1 MECSICGGEIIPK
14 RDPST
19 GEIIWDQGH
28 NASPI
33 NDGRCCDTCN
43 ATIVIP
49 ARLGRVRMVRKK
61 VKANGRSSL
70 TKNEKN
76 ILDGRI
82 SDSQN
87 K

>member
-1 MECSICGGEIIPK
+1 MECSICNEEITPK
-14 RDPST
+14 RNPST
-19 GEIIWDQGH
+19 GDIIWDQGH

-33 NDGRCCDTCN
+33 NDGRCCETCN
-43 ATIVIP
+43 ATVVIP

-70 TKNEKN
+70 TMNEKQ

-82 SDSQN
+82 SDSQI